1 VSLSRALLRRIADL
15 IFVMWFMATIVF
27 FLLRVLP
34 GDPVQLLVGM
44 DVVNEDAVAKL
55 RTQFGLDRP
64 LLTQYVLWLGNLI
77 QGNFGESLRSG
88 TSVISLILAAVPVTF
103 ELAVIAFAIALA
115 LSIPLGMTAGR
126 YRGRILDVFSSTAAL
141 IGISTPSFVLALGGI
156 YIFAVGLHVLPVTG
170 FVPLLVRPLDNLRHM
185 ILPGISL
192 GLISAGILMR
202 LMRRSV
208 IDESDQDY
216 VRTARAKG
224 AGEGRVFYGHVM
236 RNAIIPYLT
245 VAGLE
250 AGFLLSGAV
259 ITETI
264 FALPGLGRLMV
275 DNIMQRDYAVV
286 EGAVCVVT
294 AIYVLINFGVDVLYT
309 LLDPRVKLG

>member
-1 VSLSRALLRRIADL
+1 VSLSRTLLHRIVDL
-15 IFVMWFMATIVF
+15 IFVMWLMATIVF

-34 GDPVQLLVGM
+34 GDPVQLLLGM
-44 DVVNEDAVAKL
+44 DVVNQDAVAKL
-55 RTQFGLDRP
+55 RAQFGLDQP

-88 TSVISLILAAVPVTF
+88 TPVISLILAAVPVTF
-103 ELAVIAFAIALA
+103 ELAVFAFGVALA

-126 YRGRILDVFSSTAAL
+126 YCGRLPDVLASTAAL
-141 IGISTPSFVLALGGI
+141 IGISTPSFVIALGGI
-156 YIFAVGLHVLPVTG
+156 YLFAVGLHLLPVTG
-170 FVPLLVRPLDNLRHM
+170 FVPLMAQPLENLRHM
-185 ILPGISL
+185 ILPGVSL

-202 LMRRSV
+202 MMRRSV

-224 AGEGRVFYGHVM
+224 ASEGRVFYGHIM
-236 RNAIIPYLT
+236 RNAVIPYLT
-245 VAGLE
+245 IAGLE

-264 FALPGLGRLMV
+264 FALPGLGRLMI

-294 AIYVLINFGVDVLYT
+294 AIYVLVNFGVDVLYAV
-309 LLDPRVKLG
+309 LDPRVKLG

>member
-1 VSLSRALLRRIADL
+1 VTLSRLLLRRIVDL
-15 IFVMWFMATIVF
+15 IFVMWLMATIVF
-27 FLLRVLP
+27 LLLRVLP

-44 DVVNEDAVAKL
+44 DVVNGDAVAKL
-55 RTQFGLDRP
+55 RAQFGLDQP
-64 LLTQYVLWLGNLI
+64 LLTQYILWLGNLS
-77 QGNFGESLRSG
+77 QGDLGESLRSG
-88 TSVISLILAAVPVTF
+88 TPVVSLILAAMPVTF
-103 ELAVIAFAIALA
+103 ELAIIAFVVALA

-126 YRGRILDVFSSTAAL
+126 YRGRLLDAVASTGAL
-141 IGISTPSFVLALGGI
+141 IGISMPSFVLALGGI
-156 YIFAVGLHVLPVTG
+156 YIFAVGLHLLPVTG
-170 FVPLLVRPLDNLRHM
+170 FVPLIARPLDNLRHM

-192 GLISAGILMR
+192 GLVSAGILMR
-202 LMRRSV
+202 MMRRSV

-236 RNAIIPYLT
+236 RNAIIPYVT

-275 DNIMQRDYAVV
+275 ENIMQRDYAVV

-294 AIYVLINFGVDVLYT
+294 AIYVLINFGVDIFYT

>member
-1 VSLSRALLRRIADL
+1 VSLPQLLTRRLIDL
-15 IFVMWFMATIVF
+15 IVVMWLMATIVF

-55 RTQFGLDRP
+55 RAEFGLDQP
-64 LLTQYVLWLGNLI
+64 LLTQYLLWLTNLAR
-77 QGNFGESLRSG
+77 GDLGESLRSG
-88 TSVISLILAAVPVTF
+88 TPVINLITAALPVTF
-103 ELAVIAFAIALA
+103 ELAIIAFAIALA
-115 LSIPLGMTAGR
+115 ISLPLGMTAGR
-126 YRGRILDVFSSTAAL
+126 YRGRIWDAVASTGAL
-141 IGISTPSFVLALGGI
+141 IGISMPGFVLALGGI
-156 YIFAVGLHVLPVTG
+156 YIFAVGLHLLPITG
-170 FVPLLVRPLDNLRHM
+170 FVPLLEAPLDNLRHM
-185 ILPGISL
+185 VLPGLSL
-192 GLISAGILMR
+192 GLVSAGILTRM
-202 LMRRSV
+202 MRRGV
-208 IDESDQDY
+208 IDESQQDY

-236 RNAIIPYLT
+236 RNAVIPYLT

-275 DNIMQRDYAVV
+275 ENIMQRDYAVV
-286 EGAVCVVT
+286 EATVCVVT
-294 AIYVLINFGVDVLYT
+294 AIYVLINFGVDILYT
-309 LLDPRVKLG
+309 LLDPRVELG

>member
-1 VSLSRALLRRIADL
+1 
-15 IFVMWFMATIVF
+15 MWLMATIVF

-55 RTQFGLDRP
+55 RAQFGLDQP
-64 LLTQYVLWLGNLI
+64 LLVQYFLWLGNLA
-77 QGNFGESLRSG
+77 QGDLGESLRSG
-88 TSVISLILAAVPVTF
+88 TPVISLISAAIPVTL
-103 ELAVIAFAIALA
+103 ELAIIAFVVALA
-115 LSIPLGMTAGR
+115 LSIPLGITAGR
-126 YRGRILDVFSSTAAL
+126 YHSRLWDAVATTGAL
-141 IGISTPSFVLALGGI
+141 IGLSMPSFVLALGGI
-156 YIFAVGLHVLPVTG
+156 YIFAVGLHLLPVTG
-170 FVPLLVRPLDNLRHM
+170 FVPILVRPLDNLRHM
-185 ILPGISL
+185 ILPSVSL

-202 LMRRSV
+202 MMRRSV

-224 AGEGRVFYGHVM
+224 AGEGRVFYGHIM

-275 DNIMQRDYAVV
+275 ENIMQRDYAVV
-286 EGAVCVVT
+286 QGAVCVVT
-294 AIYVLINFGVDVLYT
+294 AIYVLVNFGVDILYT
-309 LLDPRVKLG
+309 LADPRVKLG

>member
-1 VSLSRALLRRIADL
+1 
-15 IFVMWFMATIVF
+15 MWLMATIVF

-55 RTQFGLDRP
+55 RAQFGLDQP
-64 LLTQYVLWLGNLI
+64 LLVQYFLWLGNLA
-77 QGNFGESLRSG
+77 QGDLGESLRSG
-88 TSVISLILAAVPVTF
+88 TPVISLISAAIPVTL
-103 ELAVIAFAIALA
+103 ELAIIAFVVALA
-115 LSIPLGMTAGR
+115 LSIPLGITAGR
-126 YRGRILDVFSSTAAL
+126 YHSRLWDAVATTGAL
-141 IGISTPSFVLALGGI
+141 IGLSMPSFVLALGGI
-156 YIFAVGLHVLPVTG
+156 YIFAVGLHLLPVTG
-170 FVPLLVRPLDNLRHM
+170 FVPILVRPLDNLRHM
-185 ILPGISL
+185 ILPSVSL

-202 LMRRSV
+202 MMRRSV
-208 IDESDQDY
+208 IDENDQDY

-224 AGEGRVFYGHVM
+224 AGEGRVFYGHIM

-275 DNIMQRDYAVV
+275 ENIMQRDIA
-286 EGAVCVVT
+286 GPPPCHPAT
-294 AIYVLINFGVDVLYT
+294 GRQPLYV
-309 LLDPRVKLG
+309 

>member
-1 VSLSRALLRRIADL
+1 LLHRIADL
-15 IFVMWFMATIVF
+15 VFVMWFMATIVF

-44 DVVNEDAVAKL
+44 DVVDEDAIAKL
-55 RTQFGLDRP
+55 RTQFGLDQP
-64 LLTQYVLWLGNLI
+64 LPTQYFIWLGNVI
-77 QGNFGESLRSG
+77 QGDFGESLRSG
-88 TSVISLILAAVPVTF
+88 TPVISLVLAAVPVTF
-103 ELAVIAFAIALA
+103 ELAIIAFAIALA
-115 LSIPLGMTAGR
+115 ISIPLGMTAGR
-126 YRGRILDVFSSTAAL
+126 YHGRILDAVASTAAL
-141 IGISTPSFVLALGGI
+141 IGISTPSFVIALGGI
-156 YIFAVGLHVLPVTG
+156 YIFAVGLHLLPVTG
-170 FVPLLVRPLDNLRHM
+170 FVPLVEHPLDNLRHM
-185 ILPGISL
+185 ILPGVSL

-202 LMRRSV
+202 MMRRSV
-208 IDESDQDY
+208 IDESDEDY

-224 AGEGRVFYGHVM
+224 ASEGQVFYGHVL

-245 VAGLE
+245 IAGLE

-294 AIYVLINFGVDVLYT
+294 AIYVLINFGVDALYAV
-309 LLDPRVKLG
+309 LDPRVRPG